1 MVKQLLEELQ
11 NNFSDHS
18 VAISN
23 KMSIEKGGKIKKTI
37 SFFVCWLFF
46 YLVVLISFE
55 NRVLHM
61 E

>member
-23 KMSIEKGGKIKKTI
+23 KKSIQNQIFLIEKNPMSYIG
-37 SFFVCWLFF
+37 
-46 YLVVLISFE
+46 
-55 NRVLHM
+55 
-61 E
+61 

>member
-23 KMSIEKGGKIKKTI
+23 RMSIEKGGKIKNNQ
-37 SFFVCWLFF
+37 FFVCWLFF
-46 YLVVLISFE
+46 CLVVLFNSE